1 MMPLYK
7 LPAQIRDEVVRQTDE
22 YFVQLLRVER
32 NILHKLHLV
41 GQLQTPS
48 NKEKRDKL
56 EGELAVVQAF
66 IHDAS
71 RYAASIFFADPP
83 EHFEP

>member
-7 LPAQIRDEVVRQTDE
+7 LPPQIRDEVTRQTDE

-32 NILHKLHLV
+32 NILHKLHLI

-48 NKEKRDKL
+48 NKEKRNKL
-56 EGELAVVQAF
+56 EGELAIVQAF
-66 IHDAS
+66 INDSS